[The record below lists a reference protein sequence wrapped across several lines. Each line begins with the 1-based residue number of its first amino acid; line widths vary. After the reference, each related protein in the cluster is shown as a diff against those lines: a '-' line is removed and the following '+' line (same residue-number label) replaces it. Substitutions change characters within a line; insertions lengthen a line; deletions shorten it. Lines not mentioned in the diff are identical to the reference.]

1 MRTSQIC
8 LPWGFLGI
16 KKVFVH
22 VIGQGQDL
30 ENSACIIRLSKVT
43 EAYVVLI
50 KTDPGSIGGKQFEA
64 KGMDLCHFV
73 DLFFLIYYVT
83 AIFMNKIL
91 SYELQ
96 LPLWLDMFQLK
107 AMQSKL
113 SIAKSRLTGK
123 SE

>member
-16 KKVFVH
+16 KKVFVY

-30 ENSACIIRLSKVT
+30 ENSACLIRLSKVT